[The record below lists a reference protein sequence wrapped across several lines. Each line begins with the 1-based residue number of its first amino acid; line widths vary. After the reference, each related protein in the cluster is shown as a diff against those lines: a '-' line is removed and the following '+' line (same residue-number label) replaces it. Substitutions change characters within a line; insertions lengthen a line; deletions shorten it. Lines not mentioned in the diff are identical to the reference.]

1 MKISVAMAYYN
12 GGTYIEEQ
20 MESILMQLGE
30 KDELIVSVDGATDG
44 SEPLLLK
51 MADMD
56 RRIHII
62 KGPGKGVVKNFEN
75 AIRHCVGD
83 IIYLSDQDDIWKPDK
98 VEKTNAAFLD
108 SEVKAVLHDAEIVD
122 ENGVP
127 TGGESL
133 FSLRDSKAGILKN
146 ILKNSYVGCC
156 MAFRRELVPVICP
169 IPKEMYMHD
178 YWIGTAAEY
187 MGRVC
192 FLKEPLIGY
201 RRHSSNV
208 TQMTHGS
215 VRFMIKKRVDIIRCL
230 RLLKKRVRLLH
241 KSEE

>member
-20 MESILMQLGE
+20 MESILSQLGE
-30 KDELIVSVDGATDG
+30 KDELIVSVDGASDG
-44 SEPLLLK
+44 SKPLLLK
-51 MADMD
+51 MADID
-56 RRIHII
+56 KRIRVI

-75 AIRHCVGD
+75 AICHCTGD

-98 VEKTNAAFLD
+98 VEKVNAAFENP
-108 SEVKAVLHDAEIVD
+108 EVKAVLHNAEIVD

-127 TGGESL
+127 MGAASL
-133 FSLRDSKAGILKN
+133 FTVRGSRTGILKN
-146 ILKNSYVGCC
+146 LIKNSYVGCC
-156 MAFRRELVPVICP
+156 MAFRKELVQVICP

-187 MGRVC
+187 MGKVC
-192 FLKEPLIGY
+192 LLEQPLIGY

-215 VRFMIKKRVDIIRCL
+215 IGFMVKKRIDIIRCL
-230 RLLKKRVRLLH
+230 GLLKKRVALSK
-241 KSEE
+241 KS

>member
-20 MESILMQLGE
+20 MESILAQLGE
-30 KDELIVSVDGATDG
+30 KDELIVSVDGASDG
-44 SEPLLLK
+44 SKPLLLK
-51 MADMD
+51 MADID
-56 RRIHII
+56 KRIHVI

-75 AIRHCVGD
+75 AIRHCTGD

-98 VEKTNAAFLD
+98 VEKVTAAFRAP
-108 SEVKAVLHDAEIVD
+108 EVKAVLHDAEIVD

-127 TGGESL
+127 TGAASL
-133 FSLRDSKAGILKN
+133 FAVRGSRTGILKN
-146 ILKNSYVGCC
+146 LIKNSYVGCC
-156 MAFRRELVPVICP
+156 MAFRKELVSVICP

-187 MGRVC
+187 MGKVC
-192 FLKEPLIGY
+192 LLDEPLIGY

-215 VRFMIKKRVDIIRCL
+215 VGFMVKKRVDIIRCL
-230 RLLKKRVRLLH
+230 GLMKKRVA
-241 KSEE
+241 KAKKNC